1 MRVEDFP
8 LRLHTAQEASFWRK
22 LGNPV
27 GITDASYSTQYNT
40 SLVYE
45 SGLPL
50 SGSFG
55 KQR

>member
-22 LGNPV
+22 LGNPA
-27 GITDASYSTQYNT
+27 GKEYGSYSTPYNT
-40 SLVYE
+40 SLANE
-45 SGLPL
+45 NGLPL

>member
-22 LGNPV
+22 LGNPA
-27 GITDASYSTQYNT
+27 GKEYGSYSTPYNT
-40 SLVYE
+40 SLAYE
-45 SGLPL
+45 YGLPL